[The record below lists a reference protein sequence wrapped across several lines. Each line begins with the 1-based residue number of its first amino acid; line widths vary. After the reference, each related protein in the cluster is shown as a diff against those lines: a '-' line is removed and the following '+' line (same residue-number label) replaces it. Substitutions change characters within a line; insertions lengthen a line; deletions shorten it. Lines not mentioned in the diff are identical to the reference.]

1 MEKLKRNSVFIS
13 VVCAIIL
20 LFSVSFIRNFDN
32 SSVVEDDFQQFLE
45 VQQPMVEHDEEIELQ
60 KEEIVVDVK
69 GAVNQPGVYKMKS
82 GDRIVNVIEKAEG
95 FHKEAN
101 IDLINLAALL
111 EDEMVIYVPFYSDE
125 DDQLIEEFIAT
136 TFSNNTEDGKINI
149 NHATVEELQTIPGI
163 GPARAGAIVANR
175 EEQGRF
181 QSIDDLVRV
190 SGIGEKTLDNM
201 REFIVAD

>member
-45 VQQPMVEHDEEIELQ
+45 VQQPMVEFDNEIEQ
-60 KEEIVVDVK
+60 EIVVDVK
-69 GAVNQPGVYKMKS
+69 GAVNQPGVYKMES

-136 TFSNNTEDGKINI
+136 TFSTNTEGGKINI
-149 NHATVEELQTIPGI
+149 NHATVEELKTIPGI

-181 QSIDDLVRV
+181 QSIEDLVRV
-190 SGIGEKTLDNM
+190 AGIGEKTLDNM
-201 REFIVAD
+201 REFIVAN